1 MVAATPESIVGTYDG
16 IGEFV
21 ANSTWVLKPNG
32 AANMLFEGEFLFK
45 RRWSIS
51 DTGEVVVDGDR
62 YKLTSKG
69 DLVCDDMALEIIGY
83 KRVKDIESTS
93 ETNPPSRCITRTTR
107 VKRAK
112 SLAPVIRWETL
123 SDQSLFHRW
132 LKHHKTQ
139 VDNNLIQFLRT
150 YPARFC
156 GMTR

>member
-1 MVAATPESIVGTYDG
+1 MDTVAATPESIVGTYDG

-32 AANMLFEGEFLFK
+32 AENMLFEGEFLFR

-93 ETNPPSRCITRTTR
+93 ETTPPPGVSTEPPESNALNP
-107 VKRAK
+107 
-112 SLAPVIRWETL
+112 
-123 SDQSLFHRW
+123 
-132 LKHHKTQ
+132 
-139 VDNNLIQFLRT
+139 
-150 YPARFC
+150 
-156 GMTR
+156 